1 MMDFGKVG
9 MMTFPTASGKS
20 LKKKHVPNHQP
31 DGEMTLKWR

>member
-20 LKKKHVPNHQP
+20 LKKNMFQTTNQMGK
-31 DGEMTLKWR
+31 